1 MGVDILG
8 TNKTPLESNHV
19 TVKVA
24 TAGIYT
30 NYKYDFDMQL
40 KPANAMYNNIEWESS
55 NPNIIIDKNGVAK
68 PKKNEACSAMITCT
82 VTDYMGTKSSNFA
95 FLTFAKI
102 PVTGVSLDTDTITGG
117 KIGETQTLKATVT
130 PKGTAGIGASCTD
143 VYWYS
148 SDENIATVDQ
158 SGVVSFK

>member
-1 MGVDILG
+1 MKIISFVLSQPRQGSVIDLPY
-8 TNKTPLESNHV
+8 TP
-19 TVKVA
+19 
-24 TAGIYT
+24 
-30 NYKYDFDMQL
+30 
-40 KPANAMYNNIEWESS
+40 SS
-55 NPNIIIDKNGVAK
+55 TFWLSLIHI
-68 PKKNEACSAMITCT
+68 S
-82 VTDYMGTKSSNFA
+82 

-158 SGVVSFK
+158 SGVVSLSLIHI